1 MLEWGD
7 NLFHDQRRRCVVSV
21 DILAMSEAEIR
32 ARGVVWVVGE
42 LERLDGWLGLGRS
55 RRQLASAVRHHRF
68 GSLLKFWIIDW

>member
-42 LERLDGWLGLGRS
+42 LERLAR
-55 RRQLASAVRHHRF
+55 
-68 GSLLKFWIIDW
+68 LKQEKMVEAGIAPPVDPRAWED